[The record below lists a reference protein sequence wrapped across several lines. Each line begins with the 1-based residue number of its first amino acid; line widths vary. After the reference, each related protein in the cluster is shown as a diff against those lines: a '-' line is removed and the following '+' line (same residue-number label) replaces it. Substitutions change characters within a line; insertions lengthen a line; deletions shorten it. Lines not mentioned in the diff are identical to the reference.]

1 MAHELR
7 VPLEF
12 WYTILLVRML
22 DPSLALRQDARCSCL
37 RLLAEKIS
45 YQSPRGI
52 GRSKAP
58 LRRHHTILR
67 RYGRSRRLG
76 RTSIESYKSL
86 LSFVKP
92 IFQRYAQL
100 SRSQTNSTTSSGSH
114 LRSQPSVS
122 NPHPIYLAL
131 ARVAMSRVDRNQH
144 LGQVL
149 AACRWFTTICVLMYR
164 NEEKK

>member
-1 MAHELR
+1 MPGVR
-7 VPLEF
+7 VFDYSLKRFRTNPPEASADLKPHLED
-12 WYTILLVRML
+12 TIPSFEDTDVL
-22 DPSLALRQDARCSCL
+22 DDSDEP
-37 RLLAEKIS
+37 
-45 YQSPRGI
+45 P
-52 GRSKAP
+52 
-58 LRRHHTILR
+58 
-67 RYGRSRRLG
+67 
-76 RTSIESYKSL
+76 IESYKSL

-149 AACRWFTTICVLMYR
+149 AAYRWFTTICVLMYR